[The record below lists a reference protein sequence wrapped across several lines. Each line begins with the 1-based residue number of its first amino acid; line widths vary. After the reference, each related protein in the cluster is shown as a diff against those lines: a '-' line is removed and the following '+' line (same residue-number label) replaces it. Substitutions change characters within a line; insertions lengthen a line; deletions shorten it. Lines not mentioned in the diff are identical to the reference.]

1 MAANAQPTWPPPTPT
16 SGVCPQPELLMSI
29 YKFLRKKV
37 LMGSGQWPTVARRKS
52 IYCWV
57 SSLWVGTLAPERERW
72 DQAGPLWPAPTLL
85 CSASCPC
92 VQCKTVL
99 ERRFRRLRQEPWG
112 QSRGTDPPLTGLE
125 AGLERQSRGCAF
137 GADQSAWLE
146 QTCCPDDLSSHVA
159 KGGVS
164 SDEGGRSC
172 SEQD

>member
-1 MAANAQPTWPPPTPT
+1 MAAAY
-16 SGVCPQPELLMSI
+16 PQVRSLPSTRIAHVHLQIPE
-29 YKFLRKKV
+29 KKSPNGFRSV
-37 LMGSGQWPTVARRKS
+37 AHCGQAKVKL
-52 IYCWV
+52 YCWV
-57 SSLWVGTLAPERERW
+57 SSLWVGTLAPEREHW

-85 CSASCPC
+85 CSASCLC

-99 ERRFRRLRQEPWG
+99 ERRFRRLRQAPWG
-112 QSRGTDPPLTGLE
+112 QSRGTDPPLMELE
-125 AGLERQSRGCAF
+125 AGLVRQSRGCTF
-137 GADQSAWLE
+137 GAGQSAWLE